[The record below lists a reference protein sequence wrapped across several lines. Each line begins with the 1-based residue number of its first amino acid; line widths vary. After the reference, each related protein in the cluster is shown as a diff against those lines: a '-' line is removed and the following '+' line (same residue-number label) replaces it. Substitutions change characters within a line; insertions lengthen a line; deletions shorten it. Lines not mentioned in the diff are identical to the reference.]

1 MCKSKVINRVRE
13 IDIPVIFLISFFFI
27 FLGANISYG
36 KEYMVKLKSE
46 GMVFNG
52 DIIRCGSKDGKS
64 QVEIKKGKGQGEPV
78 DNRTITKIEGDK
90 QILININNLDNTG
103 TEMENPMYSGLKD
116 MDPEK
121 MMEAMGVED
130 AGEKTV
136 AGHKCSI
143 KKVFGTETC
152 TTEDGVLLEAKGPGI
167 SEVAT
172 EVLDKCPGEYFEVG
186 DVKLEKIDMK
196 GLMPK

>member
-1 MCKSKVINRVRE
+1 
-13 IDIPVIFLISFFFI
+13 
-27 FLGANISYG
+27 
-36 KEYMVKLKSE
+36 MVKLKSE

-64 QVEIKKGKGQGEPV
+64 YVEIRKGRGQGGPV
-78 DNRTITKIEGDK
+78 DDRTITKIEGDK
-90 QILININNLDNTG
+90 QIIININNLDNTG
-103 TEMENPMYSGLKD
+103 TEMENPMYSGFKD

-121 MMEAMGVED
+121 MMEALGVED
-130 AGEKTV
+130 GGEKTV

-143 KKVFGTETC
+143 KKIFGTETC
-152 TTEDGVLLEAKGPGI
+152 TTEDGVPLEVKEPEI

-172 EVLDKCPGEYFEVG
+172 EVLDRCPGEYFEVG

-196 GLMPK
+196 GIMGK